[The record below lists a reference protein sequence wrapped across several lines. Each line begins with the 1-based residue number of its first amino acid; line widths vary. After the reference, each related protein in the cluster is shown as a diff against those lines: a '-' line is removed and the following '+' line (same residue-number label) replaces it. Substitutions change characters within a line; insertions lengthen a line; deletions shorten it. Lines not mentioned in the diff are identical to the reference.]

1 MARSKEKDVCVRQA
15 AHSSVQLQVRWISWE
30 RYCIRLPGFG
40 ATTSNTSNISFVH
53 PGHSN
58 AGGGTSHMKAVP
70 LRNTAFEGRMMPSL
84 SLKVV
89 SEIES
94 TMIAGRSASSRMLRK
109 LRGRVTS
116 ERWMT

>member
-1 MARSKEKDVCVRQA
+1 
-15 AHSSVQLQVRWISWE
+15 
-30 RYCIRLPGFG
+30 
-40 ATTSNTSNISFVH
+40 
-53 PGHSN
+53 
-58 AGGGTSHMKAVP
+58 MKAVP